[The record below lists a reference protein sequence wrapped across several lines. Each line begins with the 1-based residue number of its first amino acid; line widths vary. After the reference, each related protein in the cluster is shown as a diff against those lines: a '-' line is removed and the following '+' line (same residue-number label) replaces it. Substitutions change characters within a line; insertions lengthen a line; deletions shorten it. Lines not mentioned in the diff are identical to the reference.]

1 MIGILGGT
9 FDPVHIA
16 HLRCGL
22 EMQEYLHLAELRFLP
37 CCQPPHR
44 AAPAAEPAQ
53 RLAMLRLALE
63 GQAGCSIDER
73 ELRRA
78 GPSYMVDTL
87 ESLRQELPAQPLC
100 LIVGLDAFVQLHTW
114 HRWERLIELAHI
126 AVMTRP
132 GLSSAPGGA
141 VAALLE
147 RSRAEDPRALH
158 AAPAGRI
165 ILCPV
170 TRLEISAT
178 QIRALVAQDRSAR
191 YLAPERVLDYI
202 RREGL
207 YRQPQAAEVW
217 R

>member
-22 EMQEYLHLAELRFLP
+22 EMREILRLAELRFLP
-37 CCQPPHR
+37 CRQPPHR
-44 AAPAAEPAQ
+44 PAPAAEPEQ

-63 GQAGCSIDER
+63 GQAGFAIDER

-87 ESLRQELPAQPLC
+87 DSLRQELPGRPLC

-114 HRWERLIELAHI
+114 HRWERLIELAHL

-132 GLSSAPGGA
+132 GLEAAPSGA

-147 RSRAEDPRALH
+147 RCRAEDAQALH

-165 ILCPV
+165 LLCPV

-178 QIRALVAQDRSAR
+178 QIRALVAQGRSAR
-191 YLAPERVLDYI
+191 YLLPEPVLDFI

-207 YRQPQAAEVW
+207 YRPARAAEA
-217 R
+217 RR

>member
-22 EMQEYLHLAELRFLP
+22 ELQEYLRLAELRFLP
-37 CCQPPHR
+37 CRQPPHR
-44 AAPAAEPAQ
+44 DAPAAEPAQ

-63 GQAGCSIDER
+63 GQAGFSIDER

-87 ESLRQELPAQPLC
+87 ESLRGELPAQPLC

-132 GLSSAPGGA
+132 GLGAPPGGA
-141 VAALLE
+141 VAALME
-147 RSRAEDPRALH
+147 RRRAEDPRALH

-165 ILCPV
+165 ITCPV
-170 TRLEISAT
+170 TRMEISAT
-178 QIRALVAQDRSAR
+178 QVRALAAQGRSAR
-191 YLAPERVLDYI
+191 YLVPERVLEYI

-207 YRQPQAAEVW
+207 YRPPRAAEAG

>member
-9 FDPVHIA
+9 FDPVHLA
-16 HLRCGL
+16 HLRCAVEL
-22 EMQEYLHLAELRFLP
+22 QEYLRLTELRFVP
-37 CCQPPHR
+37 CRQPPHR
-44 AAPAAEPAQ
+44 AMPAAEPAQ

-63 GQAGCSIDER
+63 GQAGVAIDER

-87 ESLRQELPAQPLC
+87 ESLRRELPMQPLC

-132 GLSSAPGGA
+132 GLRSAPGGA
-141 VAALLE
+141 VAALME
-147 RSRAEDPRALH
+147 RCLAEDPQALH
-158 AAPAGRI
+158 AAPAGRV

-178 QIRALVAQDRSAR
+178 QVRELVGQGRSPR
-191 YLAPERVLDYI
+191 YLVPGRVLDYI

-207 YRQPQAAEVW
+207 YQPPRAAEAG